1 MAENRSNQSRIAAW
15 SLLSV
20 VFVAGCVA
28 PVESP
33 QSSST
38 SPTESTTTGESGV
51 ELDEVVSQTM
61 VAQVQAL
68 SDEIRSLRDQ
78 VDVLENELDET
89 RQRQKDLYDDLDARL
104 RKIEPPMATGT
115 GSDDGTSVSGEGTA
129 IDSETAEPSGEVSG
143 EIPVEIPTEAD
154 EAVDP
159 TVVRE
164 IYDDAFRTLRQGK
177 YEDSII
183 KFKALIQNHPE
194 SELVDDSLYWI
205 AEANYVTK
213 NFDVA
218 LPVFEQIIRD
228 YSENRRAPEA
238 MLKIGY
244 IYYDQQN
251 YEQAQS
257 YLLEVIDR
265 FPASRSA
272 FSARRRLDKMERD
285 GNL

>member
-1 MAENRSNQSRIAAW
+1 MAENRSIQSRIAAW